1 MGLMNAPF
9 YQNAL
14 TLDGLSIVESCTHTS
29 TVSSLTGSMFLEE
42 PILLVVL
49 EGTNVITIGKTE
61 YTLRK
66 NEMVLLK
73 KATHMH
79 YHKTGDLDKGYIYD
93 SLLFF
98 IKEEFI
104 IDFMKMAKIEST
116 ATAEAAVTMVKPV
129 NERLEKF
136 FHSVKPYFNDHEQV
150 DSGLMRLKML
160 ELLYDL
166 TSTDK
171 NLLQQVLQLRQ
182 QVYADIPAVME
193 ENYANPVSLNDLA
206 YLCGRSLSS
215 FKRDFYAIYQTTPAT
230 WMREKRLAKA
240 RELLRAGMGVKDV
253 CYSLGFESPAHFS
266 RLFKR
271 HFGQTPRAVQ
281 EAPTTAAGPG
291 LAAIRSSDEA
301 KTRG

>member
-1 MGLMNAPF
+1 MKVLKVPVGLIKAP
-9 YQNAL
+9 YYKNAL
-14 TLDGLSIVESCTHTS
+14 TLNGLSVVESCTNTS
-29 TVSSLTGSMFLEE
+29 TVTSLTGSMFLEE
-42 PILLVVL
+42 PVLTVVL
-49 EGTNVITIGKTE
+49 EGTSVIIVGKMQ

-66 NEMVLLK
+66 NEMLLLK

-79 YHKTGDLDKGYIYD
+79 YHKTGDPDKGNVYD

-98 IKEEFI
+98 LKEEFI

-116 ATAEAAVTMVKPV
+116 ATAETAVTMVKP
-129 NERLEKF
+129 
-136 FHSVKPYFNDHEQV
+136 YFTDHEQV

-171 NLLQQVLQLRQ
+171 NLLQQLLQLRQ
-182 QVYADIPAVME
+182 QVYADIPQVVE
-193 ENYANPVSLNDLA
+193 ENYANPVSLSDLA

-230 WMREKRLAKA
+230 WIREKRLSKA
-240 RELLRAGMGVKDV
+240 REMLRAGMGVADV

-266 RLFKR
+266 RLFKSY
-271 HFGQTPRAVQ
+271 FGQTP
-281 EAPTTAAGPG
+281 AAMR
-291 LAAIRSSDEA
+291 LL
-301 KTRG
+301 

>member
-1 MGLMNAPF
+1 MKVLKVPVGLIKAP
-9 YQNAL
+9 YYKNAL
-14 TLDGLSIVESCTHTS
+14 TLNGLSVVESCTNTS
-29 TVSSLTGSMFLEE
+29 TVTSLTGSMFLEE
-42 PILLVVL
+42 PVLQMVL
-49 EGTNVITIGKTE
+49 EGTSVITVGKMQ

-66 NEMVLLK
+66 NEMLLLK

-79 YHKTGDLDKGYIYD
+79 YCKTGDPDKGNVYD

-98 IKEEFI
+98 LKEEFI

-116 ATAEAAVTMVKPV
+116 ATAETAMTMVKPV
-129 NERLEKF
+129 SERLLKF
-136 FHSVKPYFNDHEQV
+136 FLSVKPYFTDHEQV

-171 NLLQQVLQLRQ
+171 NLLQQLLQLRQ
-182 QVYADIPAVME
+182 QVYADIPQVVE
-193 ENYANPVSLNDLA
+193 ENYANPVSLSDLA

-230 WMREKRLAKA
+230 WIREKRLSKA
-240 RELLRAGMGVKDV
+240 REMLRAGMGVADV

-266 RLFKR
+266 RLFKS
-271 HFGQTPRAVQ
+271 HFGQTPGAMKMV
-281 EAPTTAAGPG
+281 
-291 LAAIRSSDEA
+291 
-301 KTRG
+301 